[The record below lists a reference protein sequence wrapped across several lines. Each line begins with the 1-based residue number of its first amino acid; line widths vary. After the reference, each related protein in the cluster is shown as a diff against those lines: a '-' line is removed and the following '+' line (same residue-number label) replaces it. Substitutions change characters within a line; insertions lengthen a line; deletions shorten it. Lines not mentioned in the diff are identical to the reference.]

1 MPDRGCAAC
10 WSDSGAA
17 NPLASFRLGASPRWQ
32 GAPLA
37 PAHPPWATAIP
48 AATRVQPD
56 AISDTVGWREHAAV
70 FYCQAPGGVLSPTA
84 MSGFLPRASFPLTLQ
99 GSERSR
105 TPDSPPAGWKEPAG
119 SRQAGASPAGSLS
132 GPRLD
137 LALRPANAFW
147 KVTRTSWAEWSAP
160 AASSRD
166 EITAPPS
173 GASLAS
179 GRWEERGSSAMSWA
193 AARSA
198 APSNILTL
206 GSDPVRFRLRE
217 PGPVR
222 TSFPPIRMACAQE
235 AGPDAGA
242 WAEKGAW
249 ESYPAPSQGVE
260 WTVSGPSMPR
270 SGFLSETAPMQHETA
285 ARVSG
290 EAAGEGWQTP
300 SGILPE
306 TRFAGELPAR
316 RPPRHLAVTP
326 HNPGCAA
333 RPAAVPTELT
343 GADWTL
349 AGVDLKLPEQPQPAP
364 NCMARASFWP
374 ATGFAIRTPAVL
386 SESSSWS
393 HEPQYLWRLSLCQPE
408 WTGRSPKLTV
418 RRMDL
423 RVRAAERCPGL
434 PLTRMPEACWPPSG
448 WTGVEAVL
456 TPEMPATPS
465 FGRTWK
471 PEPVVLGPGLPAK
484 AESGRFAWGTARWS
498 AGRASVSDIIPPSPG
513 RGVWVAGF
521 SRKFVVRGTAG
532 ARFEK
537 GAVQEARAHPERLRL
552 PHLVCRF
559 PRMEPASSMRKSG
572 AGEQVFRFSG
582 ILRGE

>member
-1 MPDRGCAAC
+1 MPDRGCAVC

-70 FYCQAPGGVLSPTA
+70 FYCQAPGGVLWSTA
-84 MSGFLPRASFPLTLQ
+84 LSGFLPRASFPLTLQ
-99 GSERSR
+99 GSERTR

-119 SRQAGASPAGSLS
+119 SRQAGASPAGGLS

-160 AASSRD
+160 SASSRD
-166 EITAPPS
+166 EITVPPS

-179 GRWEERGSSAMSWA
+179 GRWAEHGSSAMSWA

-198 APSNILTL
+198 AASNSLTS
-206 GSDPVRFRLRE
+206 GSDPGRFRLRE
-217 PGPVR
+217 PGPVW

-235 AGPDAGA
+235 ARPDAGA
-242 WAEKGAW
+242 WAEKGA
-249 ESYPAPSQGVE
+249 EVSCLAQPQAVE
-260 WTVSGPSMPR
+260 WTVLGHSMPR
-270 SGFLSETAPMQHETA
+270 PGFLSESAPMQHETA
-285 ARVSG
+285 VRISG

-316 RPPRHLAVTP
+316 RPPCHLAVAP
-326 HNPGCAA
+326 HYPGRAA
-333 RPAAVPTELT
+333 RAAAVSTELA
-343 GADWTL
+343 GAAWAL
-349 AGVDLKLPEQPQPAP
+349 AGGGLKLPEQPQPAP

-374 ATGFAIRTPAVL
+374 ATGFAIRMPAVL
-386 SESSSWS
+386 SESSGWS
-393 HEPQYLWRLSLCQPE
+393 HEPQYLWRLSLCQPA
-408 WTGRSPKLTV
+408 WTGRSPKLAV

-423 RVRAAERCPGL
+423 RVRTAERCPGL
-434 PLTRMPEACWPPSG
+434 PPTRMPEACRPPSN
-448 WTGVEAVL
+448 WTSAEVVL
-456 TPEMPATPS
+456 TPETPATPS

-471 PEPVVLGPGLPAK
+471 PEPAVLGAGLPAK
-484 AESGRFAWGTARWS
+484 AESGRFDWGTARWS
-498 AGRASVSDIIPPSPG
+498 AGRASVSDIIPPLPG
-513 RGVWVAGF
+513 RGVWATGF

-532 ARFEK
+532 ATLEK
-537 GAVQEARAHPERLRL
+537 GAVQEVRAHPERLRL

-559 PRMEPASSMRKSG
+559 PRMEPAAILRKGG
-572 AGEQVFRFSG
+572 AGEPVFRFSG
-582 ILRGE
+582 ILREE